1 MLKFIE
7 FILWL
12 LLSSI
17 IYSSEGLKRQ
27 CAMISINI
35 SVIKTIYIYTI
46 LTDKIKH
53 FFKEKLYNEIKKI
66 HRPRFGY
73 FDFGV

>member
-1 MLKFIE
+1 
-7 FILWL
+7 
-12 LLSSI
+12 
-17 IYSSEGLKRQ
+17 
-27 CAMISINI
+27 MISINI

-53 FFKEKLYNEIKKI
+53 FSKEKLYNEKKI

>member
-1 MLKFIE
+1 
-7 FILWL
+7 
-12 LLSSI
+12 
-17 IYSSEGLKRQ
+17 
-27 CAMISINI
+27 MISIDI

-73 FDFGV
+73 FSFWSVKENILRNEFCAR